1 MENKKTTE
9 LINLLH
15 SLMDKEGNLKDGYQ
29 EALEELKSR
38 EPFWTIFEESFDES
52 IPAILEALKEI
63 KEDIKLLKRH
73 KHDEKTH
80 DVMVRV

>member
-9 LINLLH
+9 LIDLLT
-15 SLMDKEGNLKDGYQ
+15 SLVDKEGNLKDGHE

-38 EPFWTIFEESFDES
+38 EPFWLLFDEDWEKG
-52 IPAILEALKEI
+52 IPAILGALKEI

-73 KHDEKTH
+73 KHDEKTN

>member
-9 LINLLH
+9 LIDLLH
-15 SLMDKEGNLKDGYQ
+15 SLVDKEGNLKDGYQ

-38 EPFWTIFEESFDES
+38 EPFWTLFDEDWDES
-52 IPAILEALKEI
+52 IPKILETLKEI
-63 KEDIKLLKRH
+63 EEDIKLLKRH

>member
-9 LINLLH
+9 LIDLLT
-15 SLMDKEGNLKDGYQ
+15 SLVDKEGNLKEGHD

-38 EPFWTIFEESFDES
+38 EPFWLLFDEDWEEG
-52 IPAILEALKEI
+52 IPAIWEAINELRE
-63 KEDIKLLKRH
+63 EVKLLKRH
-73 KHDEKTH
+73 KHDEKTN

>member
-9 LINLLH
+9 LIDLLPSLVDEDGNLL
-15 SLMDKEGNLKDGYQ
+15 EGHE

-38 EPFWTIFEESFDES
+38 SPFWEIFEADFEESL
-52 IPAILEALKEI
+52 PALWDAIEELREEV
-63 KEDIKLLKRH
+63 KLLKRH
-73 KHDEKTH
+73 KHDEKTG